1 GLGVIDAAIAGTR
14 EVGMAVVAST
24 LTIIA
29 VFLPLV
35 FVEGIAGQLFRDQ
48 ALTIALAVGISLVVA
63 MTLIPMLSALKS
75 QAPMAFPEEAPHP
88 QWRPASRWQR
98 PFAVVARWIG
108 AGVRW
113 VAFGIAWVVIRI
125 GRLLAVVVGRPMG
138 AASRISI

>member
-1 GLGVIDAAIAGTR
+1 IAGTR

-48 ALTIALAVGISLVVA
+48 ALTISLAVGISLVVA

-75 QAPMAFPEEAPHP
+75 PAPMAFPEEAPHP
-88 QWRPASRWQR
+88 QWRPTAGWQR
-98 PFAVVARWIG
+98 PFAAVSRWTG
-108 AGVRW
+108 RLVRG
-113 VAFGIAWVVIRI
+113 VAFGISWALIRA
-125 GRLLAVVVGRPMG
+125 GRLLSTVVGRPMG
-138 AASRISI
+138 AASRMAMAP